1 MASHTS
7 STIIDDIWA
16 FDNHIT
22 LGKDQCEVRVN
33 VVDRPGPPEGPVE
46 ITGVHKNGCKLAWKP
61 PKDDGGL
68 PIEHY
73 VVEKQDQG
81 RYSVLL

>member
-1 MASHTS
+1 MNIHNH
-7 STIIDDIWA
+7 
-16 FDNHIT
+16 DN